1 MLSTAQIPIHLGE
14 PAVSDPSPRGDR
26 AGSSHSWGQSKP
38 RVIRERKEDAVSAA
52 IEWGSTA
59 DERAAS
65 YPCEE
70 FVPGADLAVY
80 RAIDIAAPVPVVFRW
95 LCQLRVAPYSYDLLD
110 NLGRRSPRELTP
122 GADELEEGQRIMTI
136 FHLASFELD
145 RHITIVC
152 DGIGKKLL
160 GDVSSTYRVAPAENG
175 SRLILKLVCNPPGGR
190 LLARPYRWV
199 MPWFDLFMMR
209 KQFLNLKKLAEKSA
223 ADA

>member
-1 MLSTAQIPIHLGE
+1 
-14 PAVSDPSPRGDR
+14 
-26 AGSSHSWGQSKP
+26 
-38 RVIRERKEDAVSAA
+38 VSAA

-70 FVPGADLAVY
+70 FVPDADLAVY

-110 NLGRRSPRELTP
+110 NLGRRSPGELTP
-122 GADELEEGQRIMTI
+122 GVDELEAGQRIMTI

-152 DGIGKKLL
+152 DGIGRKLL
-160 GDVSSTYRVAPAENG
+160 GDVSSTYMVAPAEGG
-175 SRLILKLVCNPPGGR
+175 SRLVLKLVCDPPGGR
-190 LLARPYRWV
+190 VFAAPYRWV

-209 KQFLNLKKLAEKSA
+209 KQFLNLKRLAEKTATA
-223 ADA
+223 AA